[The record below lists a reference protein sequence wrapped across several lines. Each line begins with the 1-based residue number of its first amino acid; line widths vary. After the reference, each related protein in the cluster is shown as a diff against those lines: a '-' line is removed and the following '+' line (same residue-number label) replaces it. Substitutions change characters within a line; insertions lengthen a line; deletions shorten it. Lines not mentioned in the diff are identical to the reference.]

1 MENQNNN
8 LQELEE
14 LRSQVAEF
22 KNRMEQQE
30 IVSRRLLEEVMKG
43 HVSWIKQMSIW
54 GSVGE
59 LVILPL
65 LVYALRSIVGV
76 SWLPIIAVGLI
87 LVGEAVFNFWNV
99 STIRDKHLAVDD
111 VLSAQQRLITF
122 KRREKLYTFGILPFL
137 FLWIVWLLFDV
148 YYGTDIPFSPSSER
162 GIVHVVVIVIASDKF
177 VHYNIPQSDR
187 NSDSWNRSLWSYLL
201 SGKIT
206 SSFLSSSLQLTI
218 LRERMVPSGAKRII
232 WGIAMTP

>member
-22 KNRMEQQE
+22 KNRVEQQE
-30 IVSRRLLEEVMKG
+30 IVSRRLLKEAMKG

-59 LVILPL
+59 LVILPF

-76 SWLPIIAVGLI
+76 SWLPIIVIGLLI
-87 LVGEAVFNFWNV
+87 VGEAVFNFWNV
-99 STIRDKHLAVDD
+99 SSIRDKHLAVDD

-122 KRREKLYTFGILPFL
+122 KRREKLYTYGILPFL
-137 FLWIVWLLFDV
+137 FLWVVWLLFDV
-148 YYGTDIPFSPSSER
+148 YYGTNIPFFPSSDR
-162 GIVHVVVIVIASDKF
+162 NLVYFVVIVITLAVVSYVF
-177 VHYNIPQSDR
+177 YR
-187 NSDSWNRSLWSYLL
+187 EMRSLNKAIKDIDEFSE
-201 SGKIT
+201 KNN
-206 SSFLSSSLQLTI
+206 
-218 LRERMVPSGAKRII
+218 
-232 WGIAMTP
+232 

>member
-30 IVSRRLLEEVMKG
+30 IVSRRLLKEAMKG
-43 HVSWIKQMSIW
+43 HVSWVKQMSIW

-65 LVYALRSIVGV
+65 LVYVLRCIVGV
-76 SWLPIIAVGLI
+76 SWLPIIAVGLVI
-87 LVGEAVFNFWNV
+87 AGEAVFNFWNV

-122 KRREKLYTFGILPFL
+122 KRREKLYLFGMFPFI
-137 FLWIVWLLFDV
+137 FLCVVWLLLDV
-148 YYGTDIPFSPSSER
+148 YYGTDIPFPSSDR
-162 GIVHVVVIVIASDKF
+162 LIVNFVLIAIVLAASS
-177 VHYNIPQSDR
+177 YLSYR
-187 NSDSWNRSLWSYLL
+187 EMRSLNKAIKDIDEFA
-201 SGKIT
+201 GK
-206 SSFLSSSLQLTI
+206 
-218 LRERMVPSGAKRII
+218 E
-232 WGIAMTP
+232 

>member
-30 IVSRRLLEEVMKG
+30 IVSRRLLEKAMKG
-43 HVSWIKQMSIW
+43 HVSWIKHMNIW
-54 GSVGE
+54 ASVGE
-59 LVILPL
+59 LLVLPL
-65 LVYALRSIVGV
+65 LVYALRSIICV
-76 SWLPIIAVGLI
+76 SWLPIIVLGLLI
-87 LVGEAVFNFWNV
+87 VGEAVFNFWNV

-137 FLWIVWLLFDV
+137 FLLVVWLLFDV
-148 YYGTDIPFSPSSER
+148 YYGTDIPFFPSSNR
-162 GIVHVVVIVIASDKF
+162 LLFYFVVIVITSAVVSYVF
-177 VHYNIPQSDR
+177 YR
-187 NSDSWNRSLWSYLL
+187 EMRSLNKAIKDIDEFA
-201 SGKIT
+201 GK
-206 SSFLSSSLQLTI
+206 
-218 LRERMVPSGAKRII
+218 E
-232 WGIAMTP
+232 

>member
-1 MENQNNN
+1 MENQNNS

-22 KNRMEQQE
+22 KNRVEQQE
-30 IVSRRLLEEVMKG
+30 IVSRRLLKEAMKG

-59 LVILPL
+59 LVILPF

-76 SWLPIIAVGLI
+76 SWLPIIVIGLVI
-87 LVGEAVFNFWNV
+87 VGEAVFNFWNV

-122 KRREKLYTFGILPFL
+122 KCREKLYTYGILPFI
-137 FLWIVWLLFDV
+137 FLWVVWLLFDV
-148 YYGTDIPFSPSSER
+148 YYGTDIPFPSSDR
-162 GIVHVVVIVIASDKF
+162 LLVDLVLIVIVLVLLF
-177 VHYNIPQSDR
+177 YVFYR
-187 NSDSWNRSLWSYLL
+187 EMRSLN
-201 SGKIT
+201 KAIKDIDE
-206 SSFLSSSLQLTI
+206 F
-218 LRERMVPSGAKRII
+218 REKN
-232 WGIAMTP
+232 T

>member
-1 MENQNNN
+1 MENQNDN

-22 KNRMEQQE
+22 KNRVEQQE
-30 IVSRRLLEEVMKG
+30 IVSRRLLREAMKS

-59 LVILPL
+59 LAILPF

-76 SWLPIIAVGLI
+76 SWLPIIVVGLVI
-87 LVGEAVFNFWNV
+87 VGEAVFNFWNV

-122 KRREKLYTFGILPFL
+122 KRREKLYTFGILPVI
-137 FLWIVWLLFDV
+137 FLWVVWLLFDV
-148 YYGTDIPFSPSSER
+148 YHGTDIPFPSSDR
-162 GIVHVVVIVIASDKF
+162 LLVDFVVIGITLAVLSYVF
-177 VHYNIPQSDR
+177 YR
-187 NSDSWNRSLWSYLL
+187 EMRSLNKAIKNIDEF
-201 SGKIT
+201 GEKNT
-206 SSFLSSSLQLTI
+206 
-218 LRERMVPSGAKRII
+218 
-232 WGIAMTP
+232 

>member
-22 KNRMEQQE
+22 KNRVEQQE
-30 IVSRRLLEEVMKG
+30 IVSRRLLREAMKG

-54 GSVGE
+54 CSVGE
-59 LVILPL
+59 LVILPF

-76 SWLPIIAVGLI
+76 SWLPIIVIGLVI
-87 LVGEAVFNFWNV
+87 VGEAVFNFWNV

-122 KRREKLYTFGILPFL
+122 KRREKLYTFGILPVI
-137 FLWIVWLLFDV
+137 FLWVVWLLFDV
-148 YYGTDIPFSPSSER
+148 YHGTDIPFPSSDR
-162 GIVHVVVIVIASDKF
+162 LLVDFVVIGITLAVLSYVF
-177 VHYNIPQSDR
+177 YR
-187 NSDSWNRSLWSYLL
+187 EMRSLNKAIKNIDEF
-201 SGKIT
+201 GEKNN
-206 SSFLSSSLQLTI
+206 
-218 LRERMVPSGAKRII
+218 
-232 WGIAMTP
+232 

>member
-22 KNRMEQQE
+22 KNRVEQQE
-30 IVSRRLLEEVMKG
+30 IVSRRLLKEAMKG

-59 LVILPL
+59 LAILPF
-65 LVYALRSIVGV
+65 LVYALRNIVGV
-76 SWLPIIAVGLI
+76 SWLPIIVIGLVI
-87 LVGEAVFNFWNV
+87 VGEAVFNFWNV

-122 KRREKLYTFGILPFL
+122 KRREKLYTYGILPFI
-137 FLWIVWLLFDV
+137 FLWVVWLLFDV
-148 YYGTDIPFSPSSER
+148 YYGTDIPFFPSSDR
-162 GIVHVVVIVIASDKF
+162 NLVYFVVIVITLAASSYLF
-177 VHYNIPQSDR
+177 YR
-187 NSDSWNRSLWSYLL
+187 EMRSLN
-201 SGKIT
+201 KAIKDIDE
-206 SSFLSSSLQLTI
+206 F
-218 LRERMVPSGAKRII
+218 REKN
-232 WGIAMTP
+232 T